1 MSREVPGRSSVRRV
15 LAVGDRVPDVA
26 VWTAPREHRQISELV
41 SEGTTLF
48 LFYLFDWS
56 ST

>member
-1 MSREVPGRSSVRRV
+1 MLTSGDRIPKATVWLESRERITLPE
-15 LAVGDRVPDVA
+15 LADGKPM
-26 VWTAPREHRQISELV
+26 L
-41 SEGTTLF
+41 L

>member
-1 MSREVPGRSSVRRV
+1 M
-15 LAVGDRVPDVA
+15 LAVGQKVPDVA
-26 VWTAPREHRQISELV
+26 VWTAPGERIPIANLLARGRV
-41 SEGTTLF
+41 LF

>member
-1 MSREVPGRSSVRRV
+1 M
-15 LAVGDRVPDVA
+15 LAVGDRVPQVS
-26 VWTAPREHRQISELV
+26 VWTAPREPRALSEVLADRPA
-41 SEGTTLF
+41 LF

>member
-1 MSREVPGRSSVRRV
+1 MLGQ
-15 LAVGDRVPDVA
+15 GDRVPEA
-26 VWTAPREHRQISELV
+26 TVWTAPHQRQTLTDLV
-41 SEGTTLF
+41 ADGPALF

>member
-1 MSREVPGRSSVRRV
+1 M
-15 LAVGDRVPDVA
+15 LAVGQGVPEVTL
-26 VWTAPREHRQISELV
+26 WTAPHERQTVAEILD
-41 SEGTTLF
+41 GAPALF

>member
-1 MSREVPGRSSVRRV
+1 VLTSGDRIPEATVWLESRERITLRELGRGRPI
-15 LAVGDRVPDVA
+15 L
-26 VWTAPREHRQISELV
+26 L
-41 SEGTTLF
+41 

>member
-1 MSREVPGRSSVRRV
+1 MIG
-15 LAVGDRVPDVA
+15 VGDRAPDA
-26 VWTAPREHRQISELV
+26 TVWLAPREPVRLRDITAAGEQIL
-41 SEGTTLF
+41 L

>member
-1 MSREVPGRSSVRRV
+1 MLVAGDQVPEATVWLRPHE
-15 LAVGDRVPDVA
+15 AVTIA
-26 VWTAPREHRQISELV
+26 TLV
-41 SEGTTLF
+41 EAQAGLF

>member
-1 MSREVPGRSSVRRV
+1 V
-15 LAVGDRVPDVA
+15 LTLEQKVPDVA
-26 VWTAPREHRQISELV
+26 VWTAPNERRPLSEFHADRPA
-41 SEGTTLF
+41 LF